1 MNIMNTEDTEEQN
14 TWMVSIDMGKKNFCI
29 YIEETNINVLKGL
42 PKTSKEERFN
52 NDGTPTEKMRDLLLE
67 VYKNGKTILHMNK
80 DLTENTDKKKYLD
93 TEIYYNM
100 IDYLDSHKNYFD
112 KCSIIVIEQQMN
124 RNSMAIKLGQHCYS
138 YFAVKYGRS
147 KQIIVFPAYYKTILL
162 GAEKVLSVRKNGMP
176 KWKTIDQRSRKKWA
190 IEKAKDILNQRNE
203 IEVLDKVKT
212 AKKKDDL
219 SDTICQLTAFKIKTY
234 LFEE

>member
-1 MNIMNTEDTEEQN
+1 M
-14 TWMVSIDMGKKNFCI
+14 
-29 YIEETNINVLKGL
+29 
-42 PKTSKEERFN
+42 
-52 NDGTPTEKMRDLLLE
+52 
-67 VYKNGKTILHMNK
+67 
-80 DLTENTDKKKYLD
+80 
-93 TEIYYNM
+93 
-100 IDYLDSHKNYFD
+100 
-112 KCSIIVIEQQMN
+112 
-124 RNSMAIKLGQHCYS
+124 
-138 YFAVKYGRS
+138 
-147 KQIIVFPAYYKTILL
+147 L

>member
-124 RNSMAIKLGQHCYS
+124 RNSMAIKL
-138 YFAVKYGRS
+138 
-147 KQIIVFPAYYKTILL
+147 
-162 GAEKVLSVRKNGMP
+162 
-176 KWKTIDQRSRKKWA
+176 
-190 IEKAKDILNQRNE
+190 
-203 IEVLDKVKT
+203 
-212 AKKKDDL
+212 
-219 SDTICQLTAFKIKTY
+219 
-234 LFEE
+234 